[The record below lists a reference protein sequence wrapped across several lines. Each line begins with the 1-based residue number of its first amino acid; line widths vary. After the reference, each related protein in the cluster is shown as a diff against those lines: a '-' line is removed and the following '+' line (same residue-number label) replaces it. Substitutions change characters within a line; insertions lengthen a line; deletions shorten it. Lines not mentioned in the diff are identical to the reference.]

1 VNNGVFSASWLD
13 VGIEYLYPSR
23 GVGTIVALTL
33 PYVVWISLSWIALFV
48 AWHLLGLPWGL

>member
-1 VNNGVFSASWLD
+1 
-13 VGIEYLYPSR
+13 
-23 GVGTIVALTL
+23 VGTIVALML